1 MGAGTVIG
9 TASNADKLDL
19 IRRLGADVA
28 INYTEQDWAEQVKNA
43 TGSKGADIILEM
55 VGGTIAEQCLQCLA
69 PFGRIVVYGAASGQI
84 TQFSGIQLMY
94 KNQAIIG
101 YWLASQLSR
110 PERIAQ
116 AIMDLMQY
124 LSKGKLEIIVGQT
137 YPLAQAAEAHKA
149 IAERKTTGKVVLLV

>member
-1 MGAGTVIG
+1 
-9 TASNADKLDL
+9 
-19 IRRLGADVA
+19 
-28 INYTEQDWAEQVKNA
+28 
-43 TGSKGADIILEM
+43 
-55 VGGTIAEQCLQCLA
+55 
-69 PFGRIVVYGAASGQI
+69 
-84 TQFSGIQLMY
+84 MY

-137 YPLAQAAEAHKA
+137 YQLAQAAEAHRA